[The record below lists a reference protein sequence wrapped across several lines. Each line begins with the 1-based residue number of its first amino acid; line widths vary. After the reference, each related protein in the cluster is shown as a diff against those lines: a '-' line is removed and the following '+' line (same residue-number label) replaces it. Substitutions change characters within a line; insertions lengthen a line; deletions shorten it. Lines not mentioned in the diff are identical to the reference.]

1 MWKLTLSRQPL
12 NSFSLF
18 LPLLHIP
25 NAVVYKQISV
35 HLPSPTEYPD
45 DSTAGYNMPN
55 LQQVFELSERPSL
68 SAFAG
73 MTIMIS
79 LYQRWQQHTNNAAE
93 VPSYPFWESH
103 YRIDKAIGHCQTSLL
118 AHHLDGSSNNS
129 NGNNSNSGGVDPAP
143 QDGLSCAPDGGSDP
157 ISLILRMSLAAVEIS
172 LHEAA
177 FARARRDDLPAGV
190 AAEAVSR
197 CALAAHDIVAAV
209 ALGQALPAGTRRH
222 ETFRQVDRFLLWPLA
237 AALHVFSR
245 ALCDFDEVALDGAP
259 YYLGPL
265 RVLAGAL
272 RGLVDPAHVDPRVLR
287 EADARVAEA
296 ERSTRRGAGDR

>member
-1 MWKLTLSRQPL
+1 M
-12 NSFSLF
+12 
-18 LPLLHIP
+18 
-25 NAVVYKQISV
+25 SV

-79 LYQRWQQHTNNAAE
+79 LYQRWQQHTTQAAE
-93 VPSYPFWESH
+93 TPSYPFWENH

-118 AHHLDGSSNNS
+118 ARHLDGRSNSNNS
-129 NGNNSNSGGVDPAP
+129 SGGDLS
-143 QDGLSCAPDGGSDP
+143 QEGEHSCAPEAGCDP
-157 ISLILRMSLAAVEIS
+157 ISLVLRMSLAAVEIS

-177 FARARRDDLPAGV
+177 FVRARRDELPSGI

-197 CALAAHDIVAAV
+197 FTLAANDIVEAV
-209 ALGQALPAGTRRH
+209 GLGQTLPAGTLRR

-245 ALCDFDEVALDGAP
+245 VLCLDELELDVAT
-259 YYLGPL
+259 YLGPL
-265 RVLAGAL
+265 RVLSGAM
-272 RGLVDPAHVDPRVLR
+272 RSLVDPEHVDPRMLR

-296 ERSTRRGAGDR
+296 ERSTRRGARDGYPRNGRD